1 MTFIA
6 TLFYFKIGFK
16 DMKKVPPNVSLAEM
30 GMDSMTAAEIKQ
42 TLEREF
48 DISLSAKDMRNL
60 TFAKLA
66 QMTAKRE
73 EIQDTN
79 QTDSSNMGGFEM
91 LIKKTKD
98 SDFAPDTLVE
108 LATKNEIDR
117 DHIFLIPGIEGC
129 SSVYK
134 SMASGIKSS
143 ATCLQ
148 HVVLNISDNV
158 QTIIKLATCLVPHVL
173 EKMKNQRKFLIVGYS
188 FGSLIAIELVR
199 LLESRD
205 FSGRLI
211 LIDGAPDQLK
221 LMTNFA
227 HTSPAELENIILL
240 FLLQVYTRIN
250 KETIAS
256 ELNKCNTIDE
266 KLKIFHT
273 YFPLDANVLS
283 IDNQKL
289 MYYTIY
295 NHVRAILDYNISSLP
310 RIKSPITLLKPAFPI
325 ISFPEEDYGLH
336 KVKDLV

>member
-30 GMDSMTAAEIKQ
+30 GMDSMTAVEIKQ

-73 EIQDTN
+73 DIQDTN
-79 QTDSSNMGGFEM
+79 QTNSSNMEGFEM
-91 LIKKTKD
+91 LIKKIKD
-98 SDFAPDTLVE
+98 SDFVPDTLVE

-117 DHIFLIPGIEGC
+117 DHIFLIPGIEGR

-134 SMASGIKSS
+134 SIASRIKSS

-148 HVVLNISDNV
+148 HGVLNISDNV
-158 QTIIKLATCLVPHVL
+158 QTIIKLTTCLVPHVL

-199 LLESRD
+199 LLEARD

-211 LIDGAPDQLK
+211 LIDGAPDLLK
-221 LMTNFA
+221 LTTINFA
-227 HTSPAELENIILL
+227 DTSPDELQNIIILT
-240 FLLQVYTRIN
+240 LLQVYATIN
-250 KETIAS
+250 EETVAS
-256 ELNKCNTIDE
+256 ELNKCKTIDE

-289 MYYTIY
+289 IYYTIH
-295 NHVRAILDYNISSLP
+295 NHLRAIQDYNISSLP
-310 RIKSPITLLKPAFPI
+310 RIKSPITLLKPTLPI
-325 ISFPEEDYGLH
+325 ISLPEEDYGLH
-336 KVKDLV
+336 K